1 MIAESKGSA
10 LSWTISYISLEI
22 IPAGRPF
29 FGFSVHYK
37 THMRRQSQTI
47 AEDLTIFIKILHNT
61 NLWDLLLTKGQSA
74 VGILLEYY
82 FQPGLDCT
90 ASDGQVLVVQTCL
103 DRCLPPPV

>member
-1 MIAESKGSA
+1 MR
-10 LSWTISYISLEI
+10 TLEI
-22 IPAGRPF
+22 L
-29 FGFSVHYK
+29 FGLLWWASATLGVAFGYSFV
-37 THMRRQSQTI
+37 I
-47 AEDLTIFIKILHNT
+47 LPEDDWS

-103 DRCLPPPV
+103 DRCLPPPVQG